1 MKKPIVLF
9 FIFFTAITFAQNNLL
24 DTSLWTEGTGYIT
37 EFGRYG
43 SSHEN
48 VRELDYGPFSQTEQV
63 LIWKAIHDPI
73 TNNTTSNTN
82 SGGWTTT
89 KIDIQSNKTY
99 RFTLW
104 VKQLNS
110 FTPSEFFGFTAYDS
124 NDNFLSVPRVNST
137 PRTNPY
143 FGCNLPTLNE
153 WYLLE
158 AYIHAEGSNIST
170 PEGKIW
176 DASGN
181 QVGTL
186 VDYIF
191 PAGATK
197 IAHKANTKNSSTSVG
212 DQLFYY
218 APTMYDESNAP
229 TIEELRDG
237 IGLTVEGSSG
247 PSVWAQSGNN
257 IHYANGNVGVGN
269 SNPTEKVHIEGNI
282 LLDAYNQG
290 NEKGIFFREGFSS
303 TKKYNLSIL
312 TNNNEGSSPDALSI
326 NAFDGVYFNTG
337 SNNKNT
343 RMLINSD
350 GNVGIGTINPN
361 AQLHLNKYQ
370 TTANY
375 PSQTSRGDIFQLYT
389 NANNSFE
396 IGVGG
401 ASNTRRSWILSR
413 HSDISGT
420 YGRHYSTLHLQPD
433 TGDKSQYR
441 GIAIGYSANQHIDIG
456 THLAVNGNVGIG
468 TTNPGEWKLA
478 VNGKIRAKEI
488 KVETGWADYVFLKG
502 YKLPTLAEVAKH
514 IKEKGHLINIPSA
527 QEVEENGVELGKMNA
542 LLLEKIEELTLYILK
557 QEQKLK
563 EQEERLLKLEQLLLN
578 TVKK

>member
-1 MKKPIVLF
+1 MKKQFTV
-9 FIFFTAITFAQNNLL
+9 FFTFLTALTFAQNNLL
-24 DTSLWTEGTGYIT
+24 DTSLWTEGTSYIT

-48 VRELDYGPFSQTEQV
+48 VRELDFGPHSQTQSV
-63 LIWKAIHDPI
+63 LIWKAIHDPA
-73 TNNTTSNTN
+73 TNNTTNNTN
-82 SGGWTTT
+82 SGGWTTA
-89 KIDIQSNKTY
+89 KIDIQPNKTY

-110 FTPSEFFGFTAYDS
+110 FTPSEFFGFTAYNS

-143 FGCNLPTLNE
+143 FGSNLPTLNE

-176 DASGN
+176 DTSGN
-181 QVGTL
+181 EVGTL

-191 PAGATK
+191 PAGTTK
-197 IAHKANTKNSSTSVG
+197 IVHKANTKNSSTSAG

-218 APTMYDESNAP
+218 APTIYEVNGQEPSIAGLISGGNTNSESTN
-229 TIEELRDG
+229 T
-237 IGLTVEGSSG
+237 GSGS
-247 PSVWAQSGNN
+247 SVWAQSGNN
-257 IHYANGNVGVGN
+257 IHYSG
-269 SNPTEKVHIEGNI
+269 
-282 LLDAYNQG
+282 
-290 NEKGIFFREGFSS
+290 
-303 TKKYNLSIL
+303 
-312 TNNNEGSSPDALSI
+312 
-326 NAFDGVYFNTG
+326 
-337 SNNKNT
+337 
-343 RMLINSD
+343 
-350 GNVGIGTINPN
+350 GNVGIGTTDPKT
-361 AQLHLNKYQ
+361 QLHLNKSQ
-370 TTANY
+370 ISANY

-389 NANNSFE
+389 NINNSFE
-396 IGVGG
+396 IGLAG

-420 YGRHYSTLHLQPD
+420 YGKYYNTLHLQPD

-468 TTNPGEWKLA
+468 TTNPGVWKLA

-488 KVETGWADYVFLKG
+488 KVETGWADYVFLQD
-502 YKLPTLAEVAKH
+502 YQLPTLEEVAKH
-514 IKEKGHLINIPSA
+514 IEEKGHLINIPSA
-527 QEVEENGVELGKMNA
+527 QEVEANGIELGKMNK
-542 LLLEKIEELTLYILK
+542 LLLEKIEELTLYTLE
-557 QEQKLK
+557 QERKLK
-563 EQEERLLKLEQLLLN
+563 KQGERLLKLEELLLLN
-578 TVKK
+578 KK